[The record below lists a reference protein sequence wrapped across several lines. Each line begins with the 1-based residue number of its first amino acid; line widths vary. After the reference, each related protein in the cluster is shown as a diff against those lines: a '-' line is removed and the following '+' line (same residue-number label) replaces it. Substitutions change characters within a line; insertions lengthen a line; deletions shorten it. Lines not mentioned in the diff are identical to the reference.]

1 MVLTFGRLSYAVNGV
16 IPVRKFL
23 GEGQDNQVLQKA
35 PAVCFLGKGSPETLK
50 PKNIAK
56 GQGSVLWG

>member
-50 PKNIAK
+50 PKNI
-56 GQGSVLWG
+56 V